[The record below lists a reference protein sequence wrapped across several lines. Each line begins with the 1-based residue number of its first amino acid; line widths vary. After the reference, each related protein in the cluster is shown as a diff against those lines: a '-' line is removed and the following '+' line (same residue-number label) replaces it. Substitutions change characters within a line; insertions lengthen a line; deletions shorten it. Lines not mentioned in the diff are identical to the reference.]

1 MCPDAYGMSAR
12 SVINNKAYESV
23 ERDWARIGVL
33 FGCEPSRRT
42 PDLERLLIDTA
53 RKCPDNA
60 RLLPLALTWL
70 VEYGQFVARHRLK
83 RLVQTEL
90 EAEPQAI
97 LGLLIEEAVRHGTT
111 RELLIVS
118 EECHPLSPAAPLSR
132 AQRDN
137 VSLAHISERRA
148 SDVSQKWGVWTPAV
162 ELKPDAIRP
171 VAWLLDQNTEYR
183 ERVIRKGDLRVSI
196 IETLSRDVP
205 GHSIA
210 SEAALS
216 RLSGAT
222 RAAVRKALD
231 ALRLE
236 GVIGLGADAMNE
248 RDHPVSLRRVA

>member
-1 MCPDAYGMSAR
+1 MS
-12 SVINNKAYESV
+12 VMNNKAFKSV

-33 FGCEPSRRT
+33 FSCEPSRET

-60 RLLPLALTWL
+60 RLLPLTVTWL

-90 EAEPQAI
+90 EPEPQAI
-97 LGLLIEEAVRHGTT
+97 LSLLIEEAVRHGAT

-118 EECHPLSPAAPLSR
+118 EECHPLSPAVPLSR
-132 AQRDN
+132 VQRDRA
-137 VSLAHISERRA
+137 SLSLISERRA
-148 SDVSQKWGVWTPAV
+148 SELSQKWGVWTPPV
-162 ELKPDAIRP
+162 EPKPDAVRP
-171 VAWLLDQNTEYR
+171 VTWLLDQNIEYR

-196 IETLSRDVP
+196 IETLRRDVP
-205 GHSIA
+205 GHSVA

-236 GVIGLGADAMNE
+236 GVIGLERDAMNE
-248 RDHPVSLRRVA
+248 RDHPVTLRRVA

>member
-1 MCPDAYGMSAR
+1 MNTQAYD
-12 SVINNKAYESV
+12 NV

-33 FGCEPSRRT
+33 FGCEPSREP

-60 RLLPLALTWL
+60 RLLSLAVTWL

-90 EAEPQAI
+90 EPEPRAI
-97 LGLLIEEAVRHGTT
+97 LGLLIEEAVRHGAT

-118 EECHPLSPAAPLSR
+118 EECQPLSPATPLSR
-132 AQRDN
+132 VQRDN
-137 VSLAHISERRA
+137 VSLTHISKRRA
-148 SDVSQKWGVWTPAV
+148 SDLAQKWGVWTPPV

-171 VAWLLDQNTEYR
+171 VTWLLDQNTEYR

-196 IETLSRDVP
+196 IETLRRDVP
-205 GHSIA
+205 GHIVA

-236 GVIGLGADAMNE
+236 GVIGLGTDAMNE

>member
-1 MCPDAYGMSAR
+1 MNS
-12 SVINNKAYESV
+12 KAYDNV
-23 ERDWARIGVL
+23 EQDWARVGVL
-33 FGCEPSRRT
+33 FGCEPSRET

-60 RLLPLALTWL
+60 RLLPLGVTWL

-90 EAEPQAI
+90 EPEPQAI
-97 LGLLIEEAVRHGTT
+97 LGLLIEEAVRHGAT

-118 EECHPLSPAAPLSR
+118 EECHPLSPAVPLSR
-132 AQRDN
+132 VQRDRA
-137 VSLAHISERRA
+137 SLSLISERRA
-148 SDVSQKWGVWTPAV
+148 SELSQKWGVWTPPV
-162 ELKPDAIRP
+162 EPKPDAVRP
-171 VAWLLDQNTEYR
+171 VTWLLDQNIEYR

-196 IETLSRDVP
+196 IETLRRDVP
-205 GHSIA
+205 GHSVA

-236 GVIGLGADAMNE
+236 GVIGLERDAMNE
-248 RDHPVSLRRVA
+248 RDHPVTLRRVA

>member
-1 MCPDAYGMSAR
+1 MNSQAYDT
-12 SVINNKAYESV
+12 V
-23 ERDWARIGVL
+23 EHDWARVGVL

-60 RLLPLALTWL
+60 RLLPLAVTWL

-90 EAEPQAI
+90 EPEPQAI
-97 LGLLIEEAVRHGTT
+97 LGLLIEEAVRLGAT

-118 EECHPLSPAAPLSR
+118 EECFPLLPAVPLSR
-132 AQRDN
+132 VQRDQA
-137 VSLAHISERRA
+137 SLAHVSERRA
-148 SDVSQKWGVWTPAV
+148 SDVSQKWGVWTPPV
-162 ELKPDAIRP
+162 ELKPDAVRP
-171 VAWLLDQNTEYR
+171 VTWLLDQNTEYR
-183 ERVIRKGDLRVSI
+183 ERIIRKGDLRVSI
-196 IETLSRDVP
+196 IETLRRDVP
-205 GHSIA
+205 GQIVA

-236 GVIGLGADAMNE
+236 GLVDIGQGAPNE
-248 RDHPVSLRRVA
+248 RDHPVSLRWVA

>member
-1 MCPDAYGMSAR
+1 VKSKTYD
-12 SVINNKAYESV
+12 NV
-23 ERDWARIGVL
+23 ERDWARVGVL
-33 FGCEPSRRT
+33 FGCEPSHET

-60 RLLPLALTWL
+60 RLLPLAVTWL

-90 EAEPQAI
+90 EPEPQAV
-97 LGLLIEEAVRHGTT
+97 LGLIIEEAVRHGAT

-137 VSLAHISERRA
+137 ASVAHISERRA
-148 SDVSQKWGVWTPAV
+148 SELSQKWGVWTPPV
-162 ELKPDAIRP
+162 ELKPDAVRP
-171 VAWLLDQNTEYR
+171 VTWLLDQNNEYR

-196 IETLSRDVP
+196 IETLRRDVP
-205 GHSIA
+205 GHSVA

-236 GVIGLGADAMNE
+236 GVIGLGRDAMNE
-248 RDHPVSLRRVA
+248 RDHPVTLRRVA

>member
-1 MCPDAYGMSAR
+1 MKSKTYD
-12 SVINNKAYESV
+12 NV
-23 ERDWARIGVL
+23 ERDWARVGVL

-42 PDLERLLIDTA
+42 PDLERLLINTA

-60 RLLPLALTWL
+60 RLLPLAVTWL

-90 EAEPQAI
+90 EPEPQAI
-97 LGLLIEEAVRHGTT
+97 LGLLIEEAVRHGAT

-118 EECHPLSPAAPLSR
+118 EECFPLSPAVPLSR
-132 AQRDN
+132 VQRDQA
-137 VSLAHISERRA
+137 SLAHVSERRA
-148 SDVSQKWGVWTPAV
+148 SDVSQKWGVWTPPV
-162 ELKPDAIRP
+162 ELKPDAVRP
-171 VAWLLDQNTEYR
+171 VSWLLDQNTEYR

-196 IETLSRDVP
+196 IETLRRDVP
-205 GHSIA
+205 GHIVA

-222 RAAVRKALD
+222 RAAVRKALA

-236 GVIGLGADAMNE
+236 GVIALGTDAMNE
-248 RDHPVSLRRVA
+248 RDHPVSLRLVA

>member
-1 MCPDAYGMSAR
+1 MNR
-12 SVINNKAYESV
+12 KANDNV
-23 ERDWARIGVL
+23 ERDWARVGVL
-33 FGCEPSRRT
+33 FGCEPSRET

-60 RLLPLALTWL
+60 RLLPLAVTWL

-90 EAEPQAI
+90 EPEPQAI
-97 LGLLIEEAVRHGTT
+97 LGLLIEEAVRFGAT

-118 EECHPLSPAAPLSR
+118 EECHPLSPAVPLSR
-132 AQRDN
+132 VQRDN
-137 VSLAHISERRA
+137 ASLTHISERRA
-148 SDVSQKWGVWTPAV
+148 SELSQKWGVWTPPV
-162 ELKPDAIRP
+162 EPKPDAVRP
-171 VAWLLDQNTEYR
+171 VGWLLDHNTEYR

-196 IETLSRDVP
+196 IETLRRDVP
-205 GHSIA
+205 GHIVA

-236 GVIGLGADAMNE
+236 GVIALGTDAMNE
-248 RDHPVSLRRVA
+248 RDRPVSLRRVA

>member
-1 MCPDAYGMSAR
+1 MKSNPYD
-12 SVINNKAYESV
+12 NV
-23 ERDWARIGVL
+23 ERDWARVGVL
-33 FGCEPSRRT
+33 FGCEPSRES

-60 RLLPLALTWL
+60 RLLPLAVTWL

-90 EAEPQAI
+90 EPEPQAI
-97 LGLLIEEAVRHGTT
+97 LGLLIEEAVRHGAT

-118 EECHPLSPAAPLSR
+118 EECHPLSPAVPLSR
-132 AQRDN
+132 VQRDRA
-137 VSLAHISERRA
+137 SLSLISERRA
-148 SDVSQKWGVWTPAV
+148 SELSQKWGVWTPPV
-162 ELKPDAIRP
+162 EPKPDAVRP
-171 VAWLLDQNTEYR
+171 VTWLLDQNIEYR

-196 IETLSRDVP
+196 IETLRRDVP
-205 GHSIA
+205 GHSVA

-236 GVIGLGADAMNE
+236 GVIGLERDAMNE
-248 RDHPVSLRRVA
+248 RDHPVTLRRVA